1 MSEMLNKR
9 CVNKVLKHT
18 AVMWTGAHTQ
28 GQGAALRV
36 SASLVSHMKLL
47 AESL

>member
-9 CVNKVLKHT
+9 CVNKVFKHI

-28 GQGAALRV
+28 RQGAALRV
-36 SASLVSHMKLL
+36 SASLVSHMKLF
-47 AESL
+47 AESP